1 MAEKKNNATKSDVAM
16 TQAKTKDSESRK
28 KTFR

>member
-1 MAEKKNNATKSDVAM
+1 MAEKKNNATKSDVAAA
-16 TQAKTKDSESRK
+16 QAAQKIPKAEK